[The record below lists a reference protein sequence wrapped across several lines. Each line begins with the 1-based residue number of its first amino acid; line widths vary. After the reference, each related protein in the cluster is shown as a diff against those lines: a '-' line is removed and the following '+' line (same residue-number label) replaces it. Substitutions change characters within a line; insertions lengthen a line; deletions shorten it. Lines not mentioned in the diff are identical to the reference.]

1 MSTNAQRTSKLV
13 DLRGFTILVLEND
26 PDTLELLRAI
36 LDACGA
42 RVLLA
47 DTVQH
52 ARGYL
57 HTLRPDLIVSDLAL
71 PTEDGLAF
79 VRWLRGRRDLDV
91 ARIPVVAVT
100 AFYEDYPATR
110 ATDFAAYF
118 RKPIPIDEF
127 CRTVAELLGPARSSV

>member
-1 MSTNAQRTSKLV
+1 MSTNAQRASKLV

-26 PDTLELLRAI
+26 RDTLELLRAI

-57 HTLRPDLIVSDLAL
+57 PTLRPDLLVSHRAP
-71 PTEDGLAF
+71 PTEDGLPF
-79 VRWLRGRRDLDV
+79 GRWLGGRRDLHV
-91 ARIPVVAVT
+91 ARLPVLAV
-100 AFYEDYPATR
+100 R
-110 ATDFAAYF
+110 A
-118 RKPIPIDEF
+118 P
-127 CRTVAELLGPARSSV
+127 

>member
-1 MSTNAQRTSKLV
+1 MTTSAQRTSKLV

-57 HTLRPDLIVSDLAL
+57 HTLRPDLIVADLAL
-71 PTEDGLAF
+71 PTEDDLA
-79 VRWLRGRRDLDV
+79 VGRWLRDRRDLDV
-91 ARIPVVAVT
+91 ARSPVVA
-100 AFYEDYPATR
+100 APASYERAPATR
-110 ATDFAAYF
+110 PTGY
-118 RKPIPIDEF
+118 
-127 CRTVAELLGPARSSV
+127 PAH